1 MIKGIL
7 IFLLVLAA
15 VVGIYLIIK
24 GDLLLGA
31 VVLFIAL
38 NAIITINQ
46 LVIKEKKINNS
57 KEEAE
62 FWHKILL
69 FYFSLHN
76 NCRL

>member
-38 NAIITINQ
+38 NAIITIKQ
-46 LVIKEKKINNS
+46 LVIKEKRK
-57 KEEAE
+57 
-62 FWHKILL
+62 
-69 FYFSLHN
+69 
-76 NCRL
+76 